1 LLHARALESLRDGNE
16 ISSRRR
22 AIEIMEHYRVI
33 FLTASR
39 QRAKGAFLCAVAG
52 AVMLCVC
59 GQRAEASTHKKKS
72 HSSSGTSH
80 SHSSSSSKHGGRTP
94 KPGYSKKHE
103 EPPKPVAL
111 RAGDFPAEMGSQV
124 ATYNAELAEIDA
136 LRKKDPKMAQAKGEV
151 LKIKRDSFELYRNFI
166 SSMDIRHA
174 EKVRKA
180 VLAKGWYKG
189 MPQIAFVVSMGLPDD
204 IETIPNKDGDQL
216 RLVYGQT
223 SYYFEKGELRSVK
236 K

>member
-1 LLHARALESLRDGNE
+1 
-16 ISSRRR
+16 
-22 AIEIMEHYRVI
+22 MEHYRVI

-39 QRAKGAFLCAVAG
+39 QRTNGAFLCAVIG
-52 AVMLCVC
+52 AVVVCVC
-59 GQRAEASTHKKKS
+59 GQHAEAATHKKKS
-72 HSSSGTSH
+72 HSSSSDSHSH
-80 SHSSSSSKHGGRTP
+80 SHSSSSSSKHGGKHGGRTP

-103 EPPKPVAL
+103 EPQKPVAL

-124 ATYNAELAEIDA
+124 ATYNTELAEIDA
-136 LRKKDPKMAQAKGEV
+136 LRRKDPKMAQAKGEI

-166 SSMDIRHA
+166 SSMDTRRA

-204 IETIPNKDGDQL
+204 IETIPKKDGDQL
-216 RLVYGQT
+216 RLVYGQS